1 MTYTPQEDPYY
12 KALKARDDTNQLER
26 RLHTALR
33 ETLKAQLKE
42 ESELPQRG
50 RGISG
55 IVKSTHIWQAKLP
68 ANVPKGTHVIYVR
81 TTDMFGQIFIGRRI
95 IRVQ

>member
-50 RGISG
+50 TR
-55 IVKSTHIWQAKLP
+55 
-68 ANVPKGTHVIYVR
+68 
-81 TTDMFGQIFIGRRI
+81 D
-95 IRVQ
+95 